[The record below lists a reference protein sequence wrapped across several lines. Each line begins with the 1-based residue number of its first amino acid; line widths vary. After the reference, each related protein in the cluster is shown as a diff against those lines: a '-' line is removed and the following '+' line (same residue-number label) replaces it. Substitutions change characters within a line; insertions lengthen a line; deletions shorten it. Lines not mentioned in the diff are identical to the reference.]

1 MFSNYEFNLI
11 KIAIAKNISNKPTT
25 IKAMF
30 KILENVDELE
40 LDETLLTF
48 VEFWEFTEDKV
59 SVSVEESSTIEFE
72 VVVVVFA
79 EFDVWLD
86 ELPTELFTILFV
98 LFAVLVSVLFEFID
112 MVLSKLDVFDDW
124 VVLVDNWFSSIA

>member
-124 VVLVDNWFSSIA
+124 VVPVDNWFSSIA